1 VGKLKRETENSKP
14 DKRDRHSQQKEISS
28 IKFQNGESEMDALE
42 GVYKKI
48 DSFSSEIIEM
58 QRELTARP
66 ALSPENGGSGEHDK
80 ADYVKEQL
88 LLLKPDSFNEIHA
101 PDKRAANG
109 YRPNLVAAWEGNQ
122 GGKAIWV
129 LCHLD
134 IVPPGDLC
142 LWSGDPYKVR
152 VEGDKIIGR
161 GVEDNQHGIVS
172 SYFAV
177 KGILDL
183 KQAFPGKIG
192 LILVADEEIGSK
204 YGLKY
209 LLKERRDL
217 FKEDDLIIVP
227 DGGNEEGTMIE
238 TAEKSM
244 LWLKFTII
252 GAQCHASTPEK
263 GKNSLFGVATLILEL
278 NKLKEKFDL
287 KNPVFKPQESTFEPT
302 KIEANVPNV
311 NTIPGRDVFYM
322 DCRILP
328 DYKVDEIIE
337 EVAAISERLAK
348 ELNLKIDVEA
358 IHRQDGPPPT
368 PANSPVVTALA
379 RAIKRVTGLTARPI
393 GIGGGTVAAFFRE
406 AGLPAAVWSTISPT
420 AHQPNE
426 YCLIKNIITDAK
438 IMATVFLSS

>member
-1 VGKLKRETENSKP
+1 
-14 DKRDRHSQQKEISS
+14 
-28 IKFQNGESEMDALE
+28 MDILE
-42 GVYKKI
+42 GMYKKI
-48 DSFSSEIIEM
+48 DSFRPEIIKM
-58 QRELTARP
+58 QRELTSRP

-80 ADYVKEQL
+80 AGYIKEQL
-88 LLLKPDSFNEIHA
+88 LLLKPDTLYEIHA
-101 PDKRAANG
+101 PDERAANG
-109 YRPNLVAAWEGNQ
+109 YRPNLVAAWKGSQEGR
-122 GGKAIWV
+122 AIWI
-129 LCHLD
+129 LSHLD

-142 LWSGDPYKVR
+142 LWTDDPYKMR
-152 VEGDKIIGR
+152 VKGNKIIGR

-172 SYFAV
+172 SCFAV

-183 KQAFPGKIG
+183 KQAFPQKVG
-192 LILVADEEIGSK
+192 LVLVADEEIGSK

-209 LLKERRDL
+209 LLKERGDL

-238 TAEKSM
+238 IAEKSM
-244 LWLKFTII
+244 LWLKFTIT

-263 GKNSLFGVATLILEL
+263 GKNSLLGAAKLIVEL
-278 NKLKEKFDL
+278 DKLKERFDL
-287 KNPVFKPQESTFEPT
+287 KNPIFKPQESTFEPT

-337 EVAAISERLAK
+337 EVTALNKKIAK
-348 ELNLKIDVEA
+348 KLNLKIDVEA
-358 IHRQDGPPPT
+358 IHRQDCPPPT
-368 PANSPVVTALA
+368 PVDSPVVTTLA
-379 RAIKRVTGLTARPI
+379 KAINKVTGQKAKPM

-438 IMATVFLSS
+438 IMATVFLSG

>member
-1 VGKLKRETENSKP
+1 
-14 DKRDRHSQQKEISS
+14 
-28 IKFQNGESEMDALE
+28 MDILE

-48 DSFSSEIIEM
+48 DSFRSEIIKM

-66 ALSPENGGSGEHDK
+66 ALGPENGGSGEHEK
-80 ADYVKEQL
+80 ADYMKEQL
-88 LLLKPDSFNEIHA
+88 LLLKPDTLFDIHA

-109 YRPNLVAAWEGNQ
+109 YRPNLVAAWNGSQ
-122 GGKAIWV
+122 KKSAIWI
-129 LCHLD
+129 LSHLD
-134 IVPPGDLC
+134 IVPPGDLS
-142 LWSGDPYKVR
+142 LWKYDPYKMR
-152 VEGDKIIGR
+152 VKGDTIVGR

-177 KGILDL
+177 KGMLDL
-183 KQAFPGKIG
+183 QQAFPQRVG
-192 LILVADEEIGSK
+192 LVLVADEETGSK
-204 YGLKY
+204 YGLQY
-209 LLKERRDL
+209 ILKERRDL

-238 TAEKSM
+238 IAEKSM
-244 LWLKFTII
+244 LWLKFTIT
-252 GAQCHASTPEK
+252 GAQCHASTPKK
-263 GKNSLFGVATLILEL
+263 GKNSLFGAAKLIVEL
-278 NKLKEKFDL
+278 NTLKEKFDL
-287 KNPVFKPQESTFEPT
+287 HNPIFKPQESTFEPT

-311 NTIPGRDVFYM
+311 NTIPGRDVFYL

-337 EVAAISERLAK
+337 EVITLNKKLAR

-358 IHRQDGPPPT
+358 IHRQDCAPPT
-368 PANSPVVTALA
+368 PADSPVVTTLA
-379 RAIKRVTGLTARPI
+379 KAIKKVTGLKAKPM

-426 YCLIKNIITDAK
+426 YCSIKNIIADAK
-438 IMATVFLSS
+438 IMATVFLSG